1 MNGCGRMGYPLI
13 PAKNNIDK
21 RFSHDTCAS
30 ENSIESLSPERYSEK
45 ENKRLRLLSIQFD
58 KNTLTTDNDFK
69 IKIKTEMCK
78 NW

>member
-45 ENKRLRLLSIQFD
+45 ENKRLRLLSI
-58 KNTLTTDNDFK
+58 
-69 IKIKTEMCK
+69 
-78 NW
+78 